1 MGDSRF
7 DIQPFLGTEGRPA
20 LRAQIHVARAGREE
34 ATSGPSEGARR
45 SDRKSYYA
53 LAPILAQA
61 ADAEKMKAVGADG
74 GKLDPGSQAL
84 PEDLLTAIDQL
95 GSRPRK
101 ESVRGMIRAICA
113 VKPWTTREEIA
124 KHLRFSQ
131 KKPGPKH
138 LTPMVDAGW
147 LELRYPQQ
155 PAHPHQAHCSTP
167 ASHGDRQ
174 PEGT

>member
-7 DIQPFLGTEGRPA
+7 DSQPFLGQKEGQHFERKSMWHGPAGKKRP
-20 LRAQIHVARAGREE
+20 RDCQKVREE
-34 ATSGPSEGARR
+34 ATEKATTPFH
-45 SDRKSYYA
+45 
-53 LAPILAQA
+53 PFLAQA
-61 ADAEKMKAVGADG
+61 ADAEEVEAAGADG

-155 PAHPHQAHCSTP
+155 PTHPHQAYGSTP